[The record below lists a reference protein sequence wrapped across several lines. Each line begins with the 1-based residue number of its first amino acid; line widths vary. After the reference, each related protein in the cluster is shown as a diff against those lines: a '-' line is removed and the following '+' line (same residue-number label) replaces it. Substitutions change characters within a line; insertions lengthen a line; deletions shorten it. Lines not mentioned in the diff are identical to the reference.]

1 MMFNKN
7 LEEIRP
13 YSVLT
18 LTSSNIG
25 YSTRKCIGSDNS
37 YNFENWHG
45 CFP

>member
-18 LTSSNIG
+18 LTLTLGTRKFIG
-25 YSTRKCIGSDNS
+25 YDNS
-37 YNFENWHG
+37 YNFEN
-45 CFP
+45 